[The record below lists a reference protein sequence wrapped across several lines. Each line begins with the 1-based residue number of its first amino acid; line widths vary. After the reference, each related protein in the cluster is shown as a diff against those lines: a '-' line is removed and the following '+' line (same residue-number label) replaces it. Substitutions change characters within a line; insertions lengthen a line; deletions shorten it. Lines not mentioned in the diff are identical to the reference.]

1 MERALVKRLP
11 IVAVI
16 GSGDARHGNPELA
29 EAVGRLI
36 AGMGFHLLTGG
47 GRGVMADACRG
58 FASVPG
64 RTGLSLGIIPRSGD
78 DDGPKDGYPNPWVE
92 VPILT
97 HLAGRLGPDGEDSR
111 NAINVLTA
119 NRIVALPGG
128 EGTRAEVKL
137 ALRHGKPI
145 LAVVDVDRLGEEIA
159 FLRFL
164 EGLRVPR
171 QEVWREEDGWDLEGV
186 RRFFSLSDAPKTPT
200 SAPQG

>member
-11 IVAVI
+11 IIAVI
-16 GSGDARHGNPELA
+16 GSGDAGHGNPELA
-29 EAVGRLI
+29 EAVGRLV
-36 AGMGFHLLTGG
+36 AEMGFHLLTGG
-47 GRGVMADACRG
+47 GSGVMADACRG
-58 FASVPG
+58 FAAVPD
-64 RTGLSLGIIPRSGD
+64 RAGLSLGIIPRSSEN
-78 DDGPKDGYPNPWVE
+78 DGPKDGYPNPWVE

-119 NRIVALPGG
+119 SRIVALPGG

-137 ALRHGKPI
+137 ALGHSRPI
-145 LAVVDVDRLGEEIA
+145 LAVLDVDRLGEEIA

-186 RRFFSLSDAPKTPT
+186 RRFLSKTL
-200 SAPQG
+200 

>member
-1 MERALVKRLP
+1 MEPALVDRLP

-16 GSGDARHGNPELA
+16 GSGDAGHGNPELA

-36 AGMGFHLLTGG
+36 ATLGCHLLTGG

-58 FASVPG
+58 FASVPD
-64 RTGLSLGIIPRSGD
+64 RAGLSLGIIPRSAE

-119 NRIVALPGG
+119 SRIVALPGG

-137 ALRHGKPI
+137 ALRNGRPI
-145 LAVVDVDRLGEEIA
+145 LAVLDVDRLAKEIA
-159 FLRFL
+159 FVRFL

-171 QEVWREEDGWDLEGV
+171 REVWREEDGWELEEV
-186 RRFFSLSDAPKTPT
+186 RRFLA
-200 SAPQG
+200 